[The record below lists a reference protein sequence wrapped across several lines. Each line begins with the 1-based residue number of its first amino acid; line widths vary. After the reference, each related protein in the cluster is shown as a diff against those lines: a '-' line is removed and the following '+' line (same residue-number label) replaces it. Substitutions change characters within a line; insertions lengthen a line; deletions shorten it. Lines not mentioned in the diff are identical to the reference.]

1 MNTQQ
6 ITKLL
11 TLLNE
16 NKLDELKKELTQHL
30 LNKSD
35 KPKADLVKAVKNFLN
50 YSYKVNGDARPVLC
64 TVQHKKGKQFIISGY
79 SAFLFDN
86 YIKELDELLNTVDEN
101 ACIEIY
107 NIINNDAQYSVLT
120 ENDML
125 ILKNIKKYIAFYKS
139 QEGYDKKLNRQDV
152 YFNNKV
158 FDAKILA
165 QAVEIMANELDTIQI
180 TNNEFFRPT
189 QIKGNSIL
197 GIILPLR
204 TTDEITSKIIN
215 TTNNF
220 LNELK
225 GAN

>member
-6 ITKLL
+6 ISKLL

-16 NKLDELKKELTQHL
+16 NKLEELRNELTQHL

-50 YSYKVNGDARPVLC
+50 YSHKINGDARPTLC
-64 TVQHKKGKQFIISGY
+64 TVQHKRGKQFIISGY

-86 YIKELDELLNTVDEN
+86 YIKELDELANTVEES
-101 ACIEIY
+101 ACLEIY
-107 NIINNDAQYSVLT
+107 NVINSNAEYSTLT

-139 QEGYDKKLNRQDV
+139 QAGYDKKLNRQDV

-165 QAVEIMANELDTIQI
+165 QVVEIMANELDTIQI
-180 TNNEFFRPT
+180 TNNEFFKPT
-189 QIKGNSIL
+189 QIKSDSIL
-197 GIILPLR
+197 GVVLPLR
-204 TTDEITSKIIN
+204 TTDEITNKIID

-220 LNELK
+220 INELK
-225 GAN
+225 GTN

>member
-6 ITKLL
+6 ISKLL

-16 NKLDELKKELTQHL
+16 NKLEELRNELTQHL

-50 YSYKVNGDARPVLC
+50 YSHKINGDARPTLC
-64 TVQHKKGKQFIISGY
+64 TVQHKRGKQFIISGY

-86 YIKELDELLNTVDEN
+86 YIKELDELANTVEES
-101 ACIEIY
+101 ACLEIY
-107 NIINNDAQYSVLT
+107 NVINSNAEYSTLT

-139 QEGYDKKLNRQDV
+139 QAGYDKKLNRQDV

-165 QAVEIMANELDTIQI
+165 QVVEIMANELDTIQI
-180 TNNEFFRPT
+180 TNNEFFKPT
-189 QIKGNSIL
+189 QIKSDSIL
-197 GIILPLR
+197 GVVLPLR
-204 TTDEITSKIIN
+204 TTDEITNKIID

-220 LNELK
+220 INELK